1 MLLSDYPLPI
11 MHAYEMAPGRAAE
24 LVKALAALKPEL
36 KSIPAL
42 QDARLPALPPAAALL
57 RALADELKPSRL
69 VVSSF
74 GIREGLLFDDLGP
87 DARRRDPLIEGA
99 REAGRNFGR
108 FDEHGSLLDRW
119 IAPVFDDDPARA
131 RLRKAACLLADIAW
145 AAHPDFRAERGVDMA
160 LHGNW
165 VGVDGP
171 GRAVLAQAL
180 SAVYGAPKSFADSPA
195 ARLCRPDALAR
206 AAQWG
211 LAVRF
216 GQRLSGG
223 VAAGLER
230 SALRI
235 RDGSLRLEL
244 KREDQALYGEAV
256 ERRHHTLAAAL
267 GLTAEPLT
275 V

>member
-1 MLLSDYPLPI
+1 MPDC
-11 MHAYEMAPGRAAE
+11 R
-24 LVKALAALKPEL
+24 
-36 KSIPAL
+36 
-42 QDARLPALPPAAALL
+42 PAAGCGAAA
-57 RALADELKPSRL
+57 RVADELKPSRL

-87 DARRRDPLIEGA
+87 DAAGGIPLIEGA
-99 REAGRNFGR
+99 RKQAGISAASRAWLASR
-108 FDEHGSLLDRW
+108 SLDRARCSTT
-119 IAPVFDDDPARA
+119 IRHAPAAQGRLPARRH
-131 RLRKAACLLADIAW
+131 RLGAP
-145 AAHPDFRAERGVDMA
+145 PDFRAERGVDMA